1 MSKKRSY
8 DEMSAQIPTTLP
20 PPRAFKPSDMITL
33 LVGPDEQAMVVHEDC
48 LSRDSRFFRAA
59 LKKEWRKGR
68 IIELPEETPFHM
80 GYYIEHLDGFDLP
93 TRKLATGPPNQDCE
107 QFPYE
112 LLATL
117 YVLGE
122 RMLDSEY
129 RNKIIHE
136 FFRLVDFNHFDDN
149 VDSWPGAGPVNII
162 YKGTTAESPARRMM
176 VDFAVTHSYV
186 DGLERYA
193 AMNHA
198 FLFDFSKCLLQRVE
212 DQEDIRDFRG
222 YPLEAE
228 DYLVA
233 DR

>member
-1 MSKKRSY
+1 
-8 DEMSAQIPTTLP
+8 
-20 PPRAFKPSDMITL
+20 L

-80 GYYIEHLDGFDLP
+80 GYYIEHLNGFDLP
-93 TRKLATGPPNQDCE
+93 TRKLATGPPNQDRE

-129 RNKIIHE
+129 RNKISSSGSSTSTTSTTTSILGRALDRSTSSTRE
-136 FFRLVDFNHFDDN
+136 QLQNLPLV
-149 VDSWPGAGPVNII
+149 V
-162 YKGTTAESPARRMM
+162 
-176 VDFAVTHSYV
+176 
-186 DGLERYA
+186 
-193 AMNHA
+193 
-198 FLFDFSKCLLQRVE
+198 
-212 DQEDIRDFRG
+212 
-222 YPLEAE
+222 
-228 DYLVA
+228 
-233 DR
+233 